1 MSRDQIEQAQEDF
14 FQRLRADGYFL
25 GGGADVPV
33 LAEHKGATDD
43 DINQALSTLNANAT
57 GATGVLAVVLMPTLT
72 PEDPNAPGPRHTI
85 RLTVQVIDQPL
96 LNSIGKS
103 ASQVAERVRTVL
115 HRFRDGLG
123 GTWSFAGMEPIPVDE
138 GKVSY
143 GVAFTRL
150 ASDNPP
156 PKVAQVLIAPAG
168 AVVPQLVTLTCA
180 TAGAAIRY
188 TLDGSY
194 PSPLNPTA
202 VLYSAPFN
210 VVAAAT
216 LRTTATLANY
226 QQSDVSQATFT

>member
-1 MSRDQIEQAQEDF
+1 MARDQIETAQEDF
-14 FQRLRADGYFL
+14 YQRLRADGYFY

-33 LAEHKGATDD
+33 LAEHKGVTND
-43 DINQALSTLNANAT
+43 DINQALGALNANAS

-72 PEDPNAPGPRHTI
+72 PDAPDAPGPRHVI
-85 RLTVQVIDQPL
+85 RLTVQVIEQPL

-103 ASQVAERVRTVL
+103 ASQVAERARTVL

-156 PKVAQVLIAPAG
+156 AKVAQVLIAPAG
-168 AVVPQLVTLTCA
+168 GVAPRSAVA
-180 TAGAAIRY
+180 
-188 TLDGSY
+188 D
-194 PSPLNPTA
+194 PTA
-202 VLYSAPFN
+202 QSRWPP
-210 VVAAAT
+210 
-216 LRTTATLANY
+216 TTNNY
-226 QQSDVSQATFT
+226 LPLSRAFCP